1 MLLIA
6 LTTLLT
12 ASPEFIEP
20 WGLSLGTRDDAVVI
34 ASVRPDSPASRAN
47 LKVGDVVLRVRSPKP
62 DGAALGTLDEA
73 SLLAVSSFLGSV
85 KGEVLILDVG
95 GETSSRALRRTEFK
109 PKTSEELKKLTPM
122 EMSLYFAELGN
133 KGRPPSTS
141 VPGIDF
147 GPQRAKV
154 TAWVDPQSKRLL
166 AVNAG
171 GATGDRVWGMF
182 GASYRCVGSK
192 AHTITV
198 KGEALRTPVYVD
210 LKPDKLQGGAHEV
223 QVPLAALDVV
233 TKCPKTPVVTTLELT
248 LTCEDGS
255 TVEGR
260 EKPLLEVKCEKPDG
274 YQPAVFSMWQPFTEE
289 RVTEGVATFP
299 VNPFTTSGP
308 QPTRVDVLVMN
319 GKDVVTQLPN
329 AWTAKETAEFKRAA
343 VPAPKKPG
351 TYSVVYEATW
361 SDETRSRSEPATLTV
376 SSKADAKRSMDAV
389 AAGTVTMST
398 VQARMKDEGVD
409 MCDSKVAM
417 PWLRKQPEVD
427 DVRAAPKG
435 DGYSFTVKGWAS
447 PHLVH
452 CHAK

>member
-1 MLLIA
+1 MLFLA
-6 LTTLLT
+6 LTSLLS

-34 ASVRPDSPASRAN
+34 ASVRPDSPASRAK
-47 LKVGDVVLRVRSPKP
+47 LKVGDVLLRIRSPKP
-62 DGAALGTLDEA
+62 EGAVLGTLDEA
-73 SLLAVSSFLGSV
+73 SLIAASTFLGNV
-85 KGEVLILDVG
+85 KNEVLIIDIG
-95 GETSSRALRRTEFK
+95 GETSPRALRRTEFK
-109 PKTSEELKKLTPM
+109 PKTAEELKKLTPM
-122 EMSLYFAELGN
+122 EMSLYFGELGN
-133 KGRPPSTS
+133 KGMPPSTS

-154 TAWVDPQSKRLL
+154 TAWVDPQSHRLL

-192 AHTITV
+192 AHTVTV

-233 TKCPKTPVVTTLELT
+233 TKCPAAPVVTTLDLT
-248 LTCEDGS
+248 LTCEDGT

-274 YQPAVFSMWQPFTEE
+274 YQPPVFTVWQPFNEE
-289 RVTEGVATFP
+289 QVTEGVSTFA

-329 AWTAKETAEFKRAA
+329 AWTAKEAVEFKRAA

-351 TYSVVYEATW
+351 EYSVLYEATW
-361 SDETRSRSEPATLTV
+361 SDGTKSRSEPAKLTV
-376 SSKADAKRSMDAV
+376 LSKADAKRSSEAMSEGALLI
-389 AAGTVTMST
+389 ST
-398 VQARMKDEGVD
+398 VQARMKEQGVG
-409 MCDSKVAM
+409 MCDLKAAV

-427 DVRAAPKG
+427 VVRESPKNA
-435 DGYSFTVKGWAS
+435 GYSFTVKGRAS

-452 CHAK
+452 CLEK